1 MSILKFV
8 GYYQELVRI
17 ICCLVVVIIIIIIVI
32 VIDIVI
38 VGISIIIYDNYHD
51 NDYELFEYDSVC
63 VT

>member
-1 MSILKFV
+1 M
-8 GYYQELVRI
+8 RI
-17 ICCLVVVIIIIIIVI
+17 ICCLVVVVIIIIV
-32 VIDIVI
+32 IVI